1 MPRGAFRN
9 GDYATYYDVGSG
21 TNSAKDVLKLSFTPG
36 VLTNKFLSDIVA
48 FLSLSSSEP
57 PVAAPAILCAP
68 VGPVPPPQLPQPS
81 MADFQAQ
88 MNSMASIL
96 QTHEGQLQA
105 SPATTPQTTPS
116 KRSRRRNR
124 GGPPPS
130 VAFDLGG
137 AAAAPSGPKPMRNP
151 NSKAAAVKRNQV
163 RAELCRIQQEQEEE
177 EALEEAAEVEDVNR
191 GDNIKSAVVN
201 TLDNRYKVNNTL
213 SKGGATIATLEA
225 LATHFGTKLAGI
237 EALGSSKDVWPPPSR
252 LSAPMRRAAVGHLVE
267 VATDHF
273 IVRLRADQDP
283 SAIPGLIPKASAL
296 LDAKPCREE
305 SESE

>member
-1 MPRGAFRN
+1 
-9 GDYATYYDVGSG
+9 
-21 TNSAKDVLKLSFTPG
+21 
-36 VLTNKFLSDIVA
+36 
-48 FLSLSSSEP
+48 
-57 PVAAPAILCAP
+57 
-68 VGPVPPPQLPQPS
+68 
-81 MADFQAQ
+81 
-88 MNSMASIL
+88 
-96 QTHEGQLQA
+96 
-105 SPATTPQTTPS
+105 
-116 KRSRRRNR
+116 
-124 GGPPPS
+124 
-130 VAFDLGG
+130 
-137 AAAAPSGPKPMRNP
+137 MRNP
-151 NSKAAAVKRNQV
+151 NSKASALKRNQV

-225 LATHFGTKLAGI
+225 LATFFGTKLAGI

-283 SAIPGLIPKASAL
+283 SAISGLIPKASAL